1 MVTGRRHGQVA
12 QIGVELDL
20 VGAQVE
26 LAYIGR
32 QVVLLIGK
40 LVGPC
45 VVMAVWLLANIRLK
59 LH

>member
-1 MVTGRRHGQVA
+1 MVTGRRHRQVT

-26 LAYIGR
+26 LAYISR
-32 QVVLLIGK
+32 QVVLLIRK

-45 VVMAVWLLANIRLK
+45 VVMAVWLLAYIRLK